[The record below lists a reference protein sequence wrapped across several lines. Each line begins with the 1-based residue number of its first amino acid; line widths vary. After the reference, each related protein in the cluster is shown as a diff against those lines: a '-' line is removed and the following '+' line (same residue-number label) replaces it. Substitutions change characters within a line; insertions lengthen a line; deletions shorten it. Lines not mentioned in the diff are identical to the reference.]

1 MDTEELDLL
10 SRAQAIMKNI
20 KELVSRKLELTDRIA
35 ENQEIMRLVV
45 SEVCT
50 IVISFILRII
60 LMLYLESYTFTSRN
74 KISCT

>member
-1 MDTEELDLL
+1 MIHTIQAFINYSTIGVDTEELDLL

-45 SEVCT
+45 SEVCKS
-50 IVISFILRII
+50 IF
-60 LMLYLESYTFTSRN
+60 FFQ
-74 KISCT
+74 

>member
-50 IVISFILRII
+50 IVICFILRII

>member
-45 SEVCT
+45 SEVCKS
-50 IVISFILRII
+50 IFFS
-60 LMLYLESYTFTSRN
+60 
-74 KISCT
+74 